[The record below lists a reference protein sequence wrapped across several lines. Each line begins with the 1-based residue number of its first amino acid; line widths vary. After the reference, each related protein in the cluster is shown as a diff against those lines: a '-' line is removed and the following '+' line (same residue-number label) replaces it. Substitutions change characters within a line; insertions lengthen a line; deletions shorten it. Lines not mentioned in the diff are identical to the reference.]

1 MKTSTNGQD
10 IKIPNITELMDD
22 GEPVCV
28 TFIDSDTGNQISENT
43 QFLFCE
49 MIQRARYGET
59 FNVEKDRCPVGN
71 YVLDINDKPPF
82 EYYLKSGRYK
92 DRDAAYNA
100 SVSLPRIKKTY
111 KYIRIE
117 PLSRNKKQFDV
128 LILFLKP
135 EAAMRIIQA
144 FSYQEGK
151 QVNINTLGAASVCGD
166 CTAVPI
172 SDGIGVSFG
181 CKGSRKHGDYR
192 NTEVP
197 LGIGFEMTERIEKG
211 LEKTP
216 KTRD

>member
-1 MKTSTNGQD
+1 
-10 IKIPNITELMDD
+10 MDD
-22 GEPVCV
+22 GEPICV
-28 TFIDSDTGNQISENT
+28 TFIDSKTDNQVSENK
-43 QFLFCE
+43 QLLFCE
-49 MIQRARYGET
+49 MVQRTRHGET

-71 YVLDINDKPPF
+71 FVLGINDKPPF

-111 KYIRIE
+111 NYIRIE

-135 EAAMRIIQA
+135 ESAMRIIQA

-172 SDGIGVSFG
+172 SDSIGVSFG
-181 CKGSRKHGDYR
+181 CKGSRKHSNYR
-192 NTEVP
+192 NTEIP
-197 LGIGFEMTERIEKG
+197 LGIGFEMIERIEKG

-216 KTRD
+216 NTRN